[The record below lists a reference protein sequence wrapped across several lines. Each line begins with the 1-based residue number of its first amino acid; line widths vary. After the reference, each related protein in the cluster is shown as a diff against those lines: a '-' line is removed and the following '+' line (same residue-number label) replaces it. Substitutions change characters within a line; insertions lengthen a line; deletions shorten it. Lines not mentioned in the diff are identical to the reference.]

1 MKILQVITS
10 LQIGGAEKLVV
21 DMVPLMKKEGHT
33 VDVLVFNGMYTSF
46 KKQLQAQGIRIF
58 SLGYNNSVYNPKFI
72 FQLIPI
78 IKRYD
83 IVHTHNTACQYYV
96 ALAKFLSNSRVKL
109 ITTEHS
115 TSNRRRNN
123 RLFKYIDRFIYAQ
136 YDILVAISE
145 KAGNLLSKYLS
156 GKKVELVLNGVNVS
170 SFQHASRIDRKSI
183 GIEDQ
188 KVLITM
194 VARFAEA
201 KDQKTLIRAM
211 ALLPPTYVL
220 LLIGEG
226 NMQIKKQ
233 CEQLAA
239 SLGLGEKV
247 IFGGIRNDIPNI
259 LKASDIIVMSSHWEG
274 LSLSS
279 IEGMSVGKPFVASDV
294 NGLQEITK
302 NAGILFPHEDAKAL
316 ADIIAENL
324 KDNNIMYQNFN
335 STNFTADVMN
345 IMFPSSIAESSPVC
359 IMIKEFNTAVDN
371 SALSHADN
379 AGVFD
384 PSFDSNNYNPCN
396 ITVN

>member
-211 ALLPPTYVL
+211 ALLPSNYVL

-226 NMQIKKQ
+226 DMQIKKQ

-279 IEGMSVGKPFVASDV
+279 IEGMSAGKPFVASDV

-316 ADIIAENL
+316 ADIILHLRE
-324 KDNNIMYQNFN
+324 DTVYYQYI
-335 STNFTADVMN
+335 ADRCLQR
-345 IMFPSSIAESSPVC
+345 AT
-359 IMIKEFNTAVDN
+359 EFDI
-371 SALSHADN
+371 HK
-379 AGVFD
+379 
-384 PSFDSNNYNPCN
+384 
-396 ITVN
+396 TVNQYLQIYQSLYR